1 MRKSLLFAI
10 LALVLVPIAAS
21 AQGGLYSEPILGAN
35 GRPVVGASAQV
46 CTAIGTQGSL
56 CTPTTTVYSN
66 QALSTA
72 LTYPLATDSQGNLTF
87 YVAPGLYYL
96 SLYGQGLR
104 TTTRAIAVNCLPG
117 TGCALTGTASAL
129 TTASATPATSGVVRF
144 AVGDQMCWRNNANTL
159 NLCLSVNGADALLFA
174 GAAFVQTNIANTFT
188 QNQTFPT
195 IISSTANPAS
205 GGWWRLAN
213 SDQGCW
219 RNSTNTGNNCLSMS
233 TDRLNY
239 GGGNVP
245 TAAVATTFTLAQT
258 FNGGIAGLGKGT
270 DAFATDSTISAV
282 PVDISGSSLTIT
294 TRGGA
299 ILVTGSWGCS
309 VTAGDAAD
317 YNLKVDGAAQSVIVH
332 NESVTVDT
340 CSFQQMFTGV
350 AAGAHTFI
358 LQFLSENGIGVATN
372 AAVVTSTISAIE
384 VSQ

>member
-1 MRKSLLFAI
+1 MRHRLL
-10 LALVLVPIAAS
+10 LAVIALLLVPCAAR

-96 SLYGQGLR
+96 TLYGQGLR

-129 TTASATPATSGVVRF
+129 TSASATPATSGVVRF

-159 NLCLSVNGADALLFA
+159 NLCLSVNGADALLFN
-174 GAAFVQTNIANTFT
+174 GSAFVQTNIANTFT

-195 IISSTANPAS
+195 IISSTANPAT

-219 RNSTNTGNNCLSMS
+219 RNSTNTGNNCLSMN
-233 TDRLNY
+233 TDRLSY
-239 GGGNVP
+239 GGANVVTNTSTDTMTNKSLTSAIFITGINNNGSGHKHIRFVSCT
-245 TAAVATTFTLAQT
+245 TAAGANSFCTTSMTWT
-258 FNGGIAGLGKGT
+258 T
-270 DAFATDSTISAV
+270 AFADANYSVVCTASNDA
-282 PVDISGSSLTIT
+282 GQ
-294 TRGGA
+294 GW
-299 ILVTGSWGCS
+299 VTG
-309 VTAGDAAD
+309 TA
-317 YNLKVDGAAQSVIVH
+317 NK
-332 NESVTVDT
+332 
-340 CSFQQMFTGV
+340 V
-350 AAGAHTFI
+350 AAGMDVNFTNGPGAGA
-358 LQFLSENGIGVATN
+358 LSE
-372 AAVVTSTISAIE
+372 TITCLADHD
-384 VSQ
+384 